1 MLSGYEGAN
10 IGNFSVRTA
19 IGPLTGVTRTWYMSI
34 ADRPFM
40 LKDGLG
46 GIYASAR
53 AFHANN
59 QRRSHL
65 VYGGITT

>member
-1 MLSGYEGAN
+1 M
-10 IGNFSVRTA
+10 
-19 IGPLTGVTRTWYMSI
+19 MI

>member
-46 GIYASAR
+46 RIY
-53 AFHANN
+53 
-59 QRRSHL
+59 
-65 VYGGITT
+65 